1 MACFR
6 TVCLACSVF
15 LFEAC
20 AVTEQTPGDVGQ
32 KFEEGIKGNGQIVP
46 NDKDQSQT
54 GPSNDSPV
62 TKPAGAP
69 QPQSSTRSLKLRV
82 ALPVQAGRHAKP
94 FYSSAL

>member
-1 MACFR
+1 MSISPGVLSPKYLVFRGQDTKLVRMACFR
-6 TVCLACSVF
+6 TICLAFSVF
-15 LFEAC
+15 FFEAC
-20 AVTEQTPGDVGQ
+20 AATEQTPGDVGQ

-69 QPQSSTRSLKLRV
+69 QP
-82 ALPVQAGRHAKP
+82 
-94 FYSSAL
+94 